1 MGSAYAYDTKAG
13 KRWEARYRKPDG
25 KTARKGGFLRKRDA
39 EAYIAEV
46 EVSKSAGTYIA
57 PSDAHATIAALGV
70 DWLVAHEAAVKP
82 STYHSDGARGGSTS
96 SRDGEPDESVR
107 FGTLRSPH
115 GSPSSPRPSRR
126 RR

>member
-39 EAYIAEV
+39 EAYIAEA
-46 EVSKSAGTYIA
+46 EVSKPAGPYTA
-57 PSDAHATIAALGV
+57 PSDAHATIAALGD

-82 STYHSDGARGGSTS
+82 ST
-96 SRDGEPDESVR
+96 
-107 FGTLRSPH
+107 
-115 GSPSSPRPSRR
+115 
-126 RR
+126 